1 MLKNNYRILNS
12 RIHSYI
18 HATNAFSIYYIV
30 RTVLVPGAHDEFGFV
45 SFFKAFEVFFLD
57 IH

>member
-12 RIHSYI
+12 CIHSCI

-30 RTVLVPGAHDEFGFV
+30 GTVLVPGAHDEFGFV
-45 SFFKAFEVFFLD
+45 SLFKAFEGFF
-57 IH
+57 